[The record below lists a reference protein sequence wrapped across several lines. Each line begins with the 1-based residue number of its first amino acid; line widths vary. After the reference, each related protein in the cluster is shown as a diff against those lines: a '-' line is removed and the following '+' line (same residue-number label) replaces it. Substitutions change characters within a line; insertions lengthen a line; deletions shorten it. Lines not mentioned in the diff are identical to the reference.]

1 MREIIP
7 LLALLV
13 LLAATVLFG
22 GQAAQ
27 LEHPAELL
35 KLAQDFQEWRAPP
48 DGIPDYADRAAQQIA
63 ELREFRERL
72 SRLPDVRSWPVH
84 AQVDYLLLRSQMDA
98 EVFRLHVLR
107 PWSRSPVFYTKTAIG
122 NVRRHLIAG
131 RRVRPGTVP
140 YTRERAQAILK
151 ALAETE
157 AILSQAPGNLTEAVP
172 ELADMA
178 LRHPGGGYLID
189 FDKSRGLQDIKRD
202 YADWVELMTPHLPE
216 PEASELG
223 PAAARA
229 AEALYAFGE
238 WLQESREQMNGSY
251 VLGKDTY
258 SWHLRRVRL
267 VPHGADELLAM
278 AAMERARA
286 LSFFQFEQF
295 KNRNL
300 PQIGPA
306 ETAEE
311 YLAWDD
317 ETSLRIR
324 RFYKDLLTEPDYAL
338 PVKSSVGLFQPPFGE
353 MYFPERQEDAQEGT
367 PEKPA
372 RRIIIYPVDHWKW
385 RYSNMGFRTAP
396 GVLHMHEYYPGH
408 YLERELHRRNPC
420 PLRRGHRDPV
430 HSQGWCFYNEEMPL
444 MLDFPYARGPRAREQ
459 VYVNMYQRSLRVL
472 QGIRLLNGQLTVN
485 EALEWLTDRL
495 PPNLGPSLGARPE
508 EAFEETYP
516 VIERG
521 TTDTCMLGLTQIY
534 RLLADRR
541 MQLADRFDF
550 REFHDQFLA
559 LGSIPIA
566 LSRWEMTGL
575 DDEMEKLWQAA
586 SLPLPDPP
594 GNEP

>member
-1 MREIIP
+1 
-7 LLALLV
+7 
-13 LLAATVLFG
+13 
-22 GQAAQ
+22 
-27 LEHPAELL
+27 
-35 KLAQDFQEWRAPP
+35 
-48 DGIPDYADRAAQQIA
+48 
-63 ELREFRERL
+63 
-72 SRLPDVRSWPVH
+72 
-84 AQVDYLLLRSQMDA
+84 
-98 EVFRLHVLR
+98 
-107 PWSRSPVFYTKTAIG
+107 
-122 NVRRHLIAG
+122 
-131 RRVRPGTVP
+131 
-140 YTRERAQAILK
+140 
-151 ALAETE
+151 
-157 AILSQAPGNLTEAVP
+157 
-172 ELADMA
+172 
-178 LRHPGGGYLID
+178 
-189 FDKSRGLQDIKRD
+189 
-202 YADWVELMTPHLPE
+202 MTPHLPEPE

-353 MYFPERQEDAQEGT
+353 MYFPERQEDAQGGT

-472 QGIRLLNGQLTVN
+472 QGIRLLDGQLTVN

-521 TTDTCMLGLTQIY
+521 TTDTCMLGSDPDLSIARRQEDAVGRPVRFPGVPRSVPGA
-534 RLLADRR
+534 RLDSDR
-541 MQLADRFDF
+541 A
-550 REFHDQFLA
+550 
-559 LGSIPIA
+559 
-566 LSRWEMTGL
+566 
-575 DDEMEKLWQAA
+575 
-586 SLPLPDPP
+586 LPLGDDRPRRRDGKTLAGGVTSPAGP
-594 GNEP
+594 SWQRAVKGDAPCQDFSR